1 VTNIEQQLLAIA
13 GSAEVAAVLADALG
27 FEQQQP
33 CSRSSSYC
41 GTVSSAGSGLL
52 SPTNTAAAAAAAAAS
67 GAASFTALAVRES
80 SVCSGRSSPGHSR
93 PASVLARLSSSASRV
108 LVEGL
113 VGGER
118 GSTGGGSLPRQQQ
131 QQQGQQ
137 RRRLRRPQKLSN
149 KLALQHMQL
158 PPGCCKSIGA
168 VLYLCTH
175 VKRLVLVDVGLTDE
189 TVGDL
194 VDALKVNGSVEHLDL
209 SWNALEDIGARVLAL
224 LVLPSAGC
232 SSRLRT
238 LCLQHNQ
245 IGGVAGWVVCSS
257 SVCLSRACP
266 CQPRRWYFS

>member
-1 VTNIEQQLLAIA
+1 MTNIEQQLLAIA

-27 FEQQQP
+27 FEQQQL

-41 GTVSSAGSGLL
+41 GTVSSAGSGLF
-52 SPTNTAAAAAAAAAS
+52 SPTITGAAAAAS

-113 VGGER
+113 VGER
-118 GSTGGGSLPRQQQ
+118 GSTGGGSLPRQQQQ

-137 RRRLRRPQKLSN
+137 RRRLRRPQKLSS

-168 VLYLCTH
+168 VLYVCTH

-194 VDALKVNGSVEHLDL
+194 VDALKVNSSVEHLDL
-209 SWNALEDIGARVLAL
+209 SWNALEDIGARVLSL

-245 IGGVAGWVVCSS
+245 IGGVAGLGGLELF
-257 SVCLSRACP
+257 SV
-266 CQPRRWYFS
+266 F